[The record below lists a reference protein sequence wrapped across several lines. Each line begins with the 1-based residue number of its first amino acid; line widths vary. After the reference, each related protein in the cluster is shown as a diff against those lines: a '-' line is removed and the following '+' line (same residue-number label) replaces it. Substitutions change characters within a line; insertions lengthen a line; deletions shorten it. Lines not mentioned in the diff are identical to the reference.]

1 MTLTGDLALYAQWSA
16 NTNTVT
22 FNANGGSG
30 TMTNESIP
38 SGTPTALTTNS
49 FTRTGYGFVDWNT
62 AANGSGTAY
71 ANGATVTLTGDL
83 ALYAQW
89 SVHYQGLRVNGVARD
104 FRLVYLRVFAQGITW
119 QTRVRSIVKGVVV
132 VAQRSSKGVVRVLLR
147 MRVPS
152 SWRTFGLYIV
162 SPHTVRFLVRIPVN
176 HPR

>member
-1 MTLTGDLALYAQWSA
+1 MA
-16 NTNTVT
+16 
-22 FNANGGSG
+22 
-30 TMTNESIP
+30 NESIS

-49 FTRTGYGFVDWNT
+49 FTRTGYGFAGWNT

-104 FRLVYLRVFAQGITW
+104 FRLVYLRIFAQGITW

-132 VAQRSSKGVVRVLLR
+132 VAQRSSKGFVRVLLR

-152 SWRTFGLYIV
+152 SWRSFGVYIV
-162 SPHTVRFLVRIPVN
+162 SPHTVRFLVRILLN